1 MYGRFKAVDTPFS
14 ECILTHM
21 NTTKLS
27 TADIRRETVIASA
40 ITMFARSG
48 YLGTSV
54 AAIAEHA
61 GISQA
66 YVFKLFPSKELLFV
80 TTLEHCFELVQAALE
95 RGAAASADQTPD
107 GMLFA
112 MGGAYAEL
120 IGDRSLL
127 MLQVHAQSAASVP
140 EIGVALRKGLRAI
153 TLFAKS
159 RSNASDGAVQRFIA
173 YGQLCH
179 LIVVTGLDDNPPDW
193 AHLITAGIRHP

>member
-1 MYGRFKAVDTPFS
+1 
-14 ECILTHM
+14 M

-27 TADIRRETVIASA
+27 TADVRREAVVASA
-40 ITMFARSG
+40 VTMFAGSG

-80 TTLEHCFELVQAALE
+80 TTLEHCFDLVLAALE
-95 RGAAASADQTPD
+95 RGAAASPDQSPD
-107 GMLFA
+107 AMLYA
-112 MGGAYAEL
+112 MAGAYAEL

-140 EIGVALRKGLRAI
+140 EIGAALRKGLRAT
-153 TLFAKS
+153 TLLAKS
-159 RSNASDGAVQRFIA
+159 RSNACDEAVQRFIA

-179 LIVVTGLDDNPPDW
+179 LIVVTGLDHNPPDW
-193 AHLITAGIRHP
+193 ASLITAGIRHP